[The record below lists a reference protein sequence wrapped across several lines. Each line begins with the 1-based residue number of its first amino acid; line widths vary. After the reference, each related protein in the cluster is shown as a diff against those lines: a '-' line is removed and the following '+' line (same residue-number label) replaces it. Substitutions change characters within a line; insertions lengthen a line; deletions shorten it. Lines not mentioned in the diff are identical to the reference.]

1 MYPKG
6 DAGGRSKVL
15 IRATS
20 NNKRDS
26 LYNYLDSD
34 HFQNLFCLREIMSED
49 STVKSWV
56 AKTWTVSL
64 VQWMGKAQE
73 IPDYQH

>member
-6 DAGGRSKVL
+6 DAGGPSKVL

-26 LYNYLDSD
+26 LYNYLDID

-49 STVKSWV
+49 STVKSW
-56 AKTWTVSL
+56 
-64 VQWMGKAQE
+64 
-73 IPDYQH
+73 